1 MDELIEVE
9 HAPVELEE
17 GEIRGEMSGDI
28 STKEANE
35 ELTEEL
41 TILILSRMGQLT
53 SKDFSSDWVTEI
65 VHAFCTQEVIMIYD
79 QFISNPNHAQYRNVI
94 GTPYGPHHLYPEGTT
109 SPVRLKKGL
118 VKILRKRPD
127 EVESILLAYCSY
139 HTFIVLFLNDIGKD
153 RDYVK
158 ASDMRSIYREYRGDS
173 AFHPILV
180 MGFFKRFVS
189 GSKFDYDERLH
200 STPCNIVT
208 RKGMT
213 DLRCGSNSLV
223 SCGASE
229 HSHVLIWLIFVAWW
243 DIFDVTNQDVTGP
256 FVVATLRKRE
266 DLRFNP
272 LIAFRILRYRFTGK

>member
-17 GEIRGEMSGDI
+17 GEIRGEMSGDM
-28 STKEANE
+28 STSEANK
-35 ELTEEL
+35 ELTDEL
-41 TILILSRMGQLT
+41 TISILSRMGQLT

-65 VHAFCTQEVIMIYD
+65 VHAFCTQEVIVIYD
-79 QFISNPNHAQYRNVI
+79 QFISNPNHFQYRNVI
-94 GTPYGPHHLYPEGTT
+94 GTPYGPHHLHPEGTT
-109 SPVRLKKGL
+109 SSVRSKKGL
-118 VKILRKRPD
+118 ANILHKRPN
-127 EVESILLAYCSY
+127 EVESILLSYCSY
-139 HTFIVLFLNDIGKD
+139 HTFTVLFLNDIGKN
-153 RDYVK
+153 RDYAK
-158 ASDMRSIYREYRGDS
+158 ASDMRSIYREYRGIS
-173 AFHPILV
+173 TFHSTIA
-180 MGFFKRFVS
+180 MGYFKRFVS

-200 STPCNIVT
+200 STPCNVVT

-213 DLRCGSNSLV
+213 DFRVGFNSLV

-256 FVVATLRKRE
+256 LVVATLRKRE